1 MNYLYWRLA
10 MNMYIIL
17 FLAITLN
24 ASANIMLKI
33 GMNRAG
39 SFSFTDIPG
48 IFTEV
53 VLNPFIIGGVF
64 CFVLALAAYTYVL
77 SKINLSVAYPI
88 MTSVG
93 YMIVILAS
101 WLFLNENISGVQVIG
116 FCLIIGGVWLVAV

>member
-1 MNYLYWRLA
+1 MKMYL
-10 MNMYIIL
+10 IL

-24 ASANIMLKI
+24 ASANILLKI
-33 GMNRAG
+33 GMNRTG
-39 SFSFTDIPG
+39 SFSFTNIKE

-53 VLNPFIIGGVF
+53 VLNPVIIGGVF

-77 SKINLSVAYPI
+77 SKINLSIAYPI

-101 WLFLNENISGVQVIG
+101 WLFLKENISGVQFAG

>member
-1 MNYLYWRLA
+1 
-10 MNMYIIL
+10 MNMYLIL

-24 ASANIMLKI
+24 ASANILLKI

-39 SFSFTDIPG
+39 SFSFTDISG

-64 CFVLALAAYTYVL
+64 CFVLALGAYTYVL
-77 SKINLSVAYPI
+77 SKINLSIAYPI

-101 WLFLNENISGVQVIG
+101 WLFLKENISGVQFAG
-116 FCLIIGGVWLVAV
+116 FCLIIGGVWLVAA